1 MPGSDG
7 RPRARLAQA
16 VRFLTWEGAGAS
28 VGRVSAECLLGAIV
42 SSLFQRWAR
51 VADAAD
57 GAGSVAV
64 WHGALNCTRTRTRP
78 AVMARVGVGQGWWT
92 RRVSGRQRFA
102 EGAAADPMQA
112 KSDGLGGL
120 DGYQRR

>member
-1 MPGSDG
+1 M
-7 RPRARLAQA
+7 
-16 VRFLTWEGAGAS
+16 EGAGAS
-28 VGRVSAECLLGAIV
+28 VGRVAAECLLGEIV
-42 SSLFQRWAR
+42 SSLFQRQAR

-64 WHGALNCTRTRTRP
+64 WRGALDCTRIWTRP
-78 AVMARVGVGQGWWT
+78 VAMARVGAGQGWWRR

-102 EGAAADPMQA
+102 ERAAADPMQA

-120 DGYQRR
+120 DGCQRR